1 MFTTPVHDHRRVKTP
16 ESEHWLIKTLA
27 SDHWTIQTPESD
39 HRMIK
44 TSDSDHWIIQIT
56 KKIISLSAPL
66 SMNLSCDHWMMNS
79 WLWPFDNQNSWI
91 YSIPDF
97 NCRMTM
103 TYLIMQGRPFKLGG
117 TSLRA
122 WRCLSKHFSNLGGKS
137 WREVPP
143 SLEGRP
149 SKLEELIFLNKNLLF
164 FWKRSSILW
173 S

>member
-1 MFTTPVHDHRRVKTP
+1 MIIEGSRLLKVSIGWSRLLQVIIGRSRPLKVIIGWSRPLIVIIESSRLQKRSSVYQHPWAWICHVIIGWWTLGCDH
-16 ESEHWLIKTLA
+16 LIIKTL
-27 SDHWTIQTPESD
+27 E
-39 HRMIK
+39 
-44 TSDSDHWIIQIT
+44 
-56 KKIISLSAPL
+56 
-66 SMNLSCDHWMMNS
+66 
-79 WLWPFDNQNSWI
+79 